1 MKDFC
6 LSVLFLCFIQLL
18 NAQTYSVS
26 LVLYGCP
33 LAELASVEKNA
44 SPKFL
49 NERYPHTVLYSFRL
63 GKNGVFRKDDMKDL
77 RRETSWDA
85 SVPVSERKKFDAVK
99 AEFGSKIEAKLSDI
113 KYLIVDLKFCFKSLN
128 GYIETGEGA
137 DAKIYPHC
145 EGANWDGPVFLGDK
159 NFAVLN
165 AYFLSYLDGKPFAN
179 FFVLCADKI
188 GD

>member
-6 LSVLFLCFIQLL
+6 LSVLFLCFVQLL

-113 KYLIVDLKFCFKSLN
+113 N
-128 GYIETGEGA
+128 GRGGGRKNLSALRRRE
-137 DAKIYPHC
+137 
-145 EGANWDGPVFLGDK
+145 LGRAGFSRGQK
-159 NFAVLN
+159 
-165 AYFLSYLDGKPFAN
+165 
-179 FFVLCADKI
+179 LCRA
-188 GD
+188 